1 LGAHSSAID
10 DPGSC
15 RYSSV
20 SIDVPADAPTH
31 TKRHSRVASIPSP
44 PLTGSCG
51 CGTVRFEISAPLIG
65 AAYCHCT
72 RCQKRT
78 GTAMQA
84 SARVEPGS
92 VVIITGE
99 DCLRDWTLPDGLSKT
114 FCGVCGSHLFA
125 RDLASGAIAIVRMAA
140 IDGDPGVRPA
150 AHQFVAY
157 AAPWEDI
164 RDDGLPRFEE
174 RLPA

>member
-1 LGAHSSAID
+1 MAA
-10 DPGSC
+10 P
-15 RYSSV
+15 
-20 SIDVPADAPTH
+20 VP
-31 TKRHSRVASIPSP
+31 SG

-51 CGTVRFEISAPLIG
+51 CGAVRFEISEPLVG

-78 GTAMQA
+78 GTAVQA
-84 SARVEPGS
+84 SAKVTPGS
-92 VVIITGE
+92 VTISDGE
-99 DCLRDWTLPDGLSKT
+99 DRLRDWTPPGGLAKT
-114 FCGVCGSHLFA
+114 FCEECGSHLFG
-125 RDLASGAIAIVRMAA
+125 RDPASGEISIVRMAA

-164 RDDGLPRFEE
+164 RDDGLPRFDEG
-174 RLPA
+174 LPGQ